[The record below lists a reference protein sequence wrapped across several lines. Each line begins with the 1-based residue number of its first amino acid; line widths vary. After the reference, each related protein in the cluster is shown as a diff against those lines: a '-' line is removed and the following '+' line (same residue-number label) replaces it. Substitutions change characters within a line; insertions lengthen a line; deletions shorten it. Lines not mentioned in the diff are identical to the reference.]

1 MPSAEGPKNDPGK
14 NIAQPLQAASHNRLV
29 LCGCHAAL
37 QHGRLRPRAQRDLGQ
52 GRRLPE
58 RLHLRRPHLLYGQ
71 WSQPS
76 WLSQEVFDPH
86 LPQETPEKGGIALLA
101 ASTACY
107 LLYGLFPGEFYA
119 AQPVADTFGPIAYLK
134 GLYLCKIES
143 VYWFLYAILRIYL
156 LTPFIALAIEKRPD
170 AEKYLLFGGFVSAF
184 ALPALLH
191 GHPNLVAAN
200 PMPAPFTSSSLFY
213 FVLGHYLDQ
222 NLDRLL
228 DGVRRNRAM
237 VVCVA
242 LALVSVGTSYVLTR
256 IFNSPTRFSAGL
268 WEPGK
273 PYDGYWCSAGGILA
287 VPYAASLFTLAH
299 CAEARL
305 QRMDDAGAI
314 LMSRVTALTFGIYLV
329 HNPMLRWMSMH
340 VVGARHGSFGI
351 LLASHPLAK
360 GIVAA
365 IASALMVAAGRW
377 AIAQTK
383 ALLARQG
390 ASA

>member
-1 MPSAEGPKNDPGK
+1 MT
-14 NIAQPLQAASHNRLV
+14 QARTSRSRYRQLLTIVSCFAVVMLHCSTAVFAPARNATWVKAVGYQSVFIFAVPIFFMVSGANLLGYRKRYSTRTFLKR
-29 LCGCHAAL
+29 
-37 QHGRLRPRAQRDLGQ
+37 RLRK
-52 GRRLPE
+52 
-58 RLHLRRPHLLYGQ
+58 
-71 WSQPS
+71 
-76 WLSQEVFDPH
+76 V
-86 LPQETPEKGGIALLA
+86 GIALLA

-242 LALVSVGTSYVLTR
+242 LALVSLGTSYVLTR

-340 VVGARHGSFGI
+340 VVGARHGSFGV

>member
-1 MPSAEGPKNDPGK
+1 MP
-14 NIAQPLQAASHNRLV
+14 QARTSRSRYRQLLTIVSCFAVVMLHCSTVVFAPARNATWV
-29 LCGCHAAL
+29 
-37 QHGRLRPRAQRDLGQ
+37 RAVGYQSVFIFAVPIFFMVSGANLLGYRKRYSTRTFLK
-52 GRRLPE
+52 RRL
-58 RLHLRRPHLLYGQ
+58 
-71 WSQPS
+71 SK
-76 WLSQEVFDPH
+76 V
-86 LPQETPEKGGIALLA
+86 GIALLA

-107 LLYGLFPGEFYA
+107 LLYGLFPSEFYA
-119 AQPVADTFGPIAYLK
+119 AQPIADTFGPIADLR
-134 GLYLCKIES
+134 GLYLCTIES
-143 VYWFLYAILRIYL
+143 IYWFLYAILRIYL

-170 AEKYLLFGGFVSAF
+170 AEKYLLLGGFVSAF

-200 PMPAPFTSSSLFY
+200 PMPAPFTNSSLFY

-228 DGVRRNRAM
+228 DGVRRSRAM
-237 VVCVA
+237 VACVA

-287 VPYAASLFTLAH
+287 IPYATSLFVLAR

-305 QRMDDAGAI
+305 QRMSDVGAAR
-314 LMSRVTALTFGIYLV
+314 MSGIAALTFGIYLV

-340 VVGARHGSFGI
+340 VVGAKHGSFGV
-351 LLASHPLAK
+351 LLASYPLAK

-383 ALLARQG
+383 ALLARQV
-390 ASA
+390 ASASA